1 MPWKHQFRFFKSEG
15 PALPGPHFRVLIIC
29 FQARAHII
37 TQILSSLSLPS
48 LCFLVHVCLGK
59 ENYCRLL
66 QGSSLAL
73 EASSSTHAKGDP
85 SVTPWVSKD
94 CWGCRRMGIRHIA
107 LQPSNFNCK
116 GKSAAKWVIICFKFE
131 HQYIYLAAHSPV
143 HPCCRWPLSYMGCLV
158 VMSLSKWAD
167 DSEFKFAELIK
178 KGMNS
183 FYSDAMNGVHSGLEH
198 ELSDGCH

>member
-1 MPWKHQFRFFKSEG
+1 M
-15 PALPGPHFRVLIIC
+15 
-29 FQARAHII
+29 RAW
-37 TQILSSLSLPS
+37 
-48 LCFLVHVCLGK
+48 GK
-59 ENYCRLL
+59 ENLL
-66 QGSSLAL
+66 QTPLRILFNL
-73 EASSSTHAKGDP
+73 EASSSAHAKGDP
-85 SVTPWVSKD
+85 SVTLWVSKD
-94 CWGCRRMGIRHIA
+94 CWGCCHMGVRHVA

-131 HQYIYLAAHSPV
+131 HQYIYLAAHSTA

-178 KGMNS
+178 KDMNS
-183 FYSDAMNGVHSGLEH
+183 FYSEAVNGVHSGLED